1 VKEEGK
7 EREEADSKLTA
18 GLDTGISDYRCQIFR
33 SCRDSQL
40 RTRIIRGCKQAKC

>member
-18 GLDTGISDYRCQIFR
+18 GLDTG
-33 SCRDSQL
+33 
-40 RTRIIRGCKQAKC
+40 TRKLCERK